1 VYVYIYVY
9 IWLILWLYIESCQ
22 IIRQESILIAC
33 GVKIGLGGTL
43 GASIIYIVFLG
54 SHTAPKKLFWT
65 FKKEELYMNDY
76 RNGNLDFIRKS
87 KILRKEKEPTYYS
100 GQIYYTYI

>member
-1 VYVYIYVY
+1 MNNVVIIKLNCVALMCMCIYIYMHVCIY
-9 IWLILWLYIESCQ
+9 IYTHQIMLWLMLWWLYIASCQ

-65 FKKEELYMNDY
+65 SKKEEL
-76 RNGNLDFIRKS
+76 
-87 KILRKEKEPTYYS
+87 ILYE
-100 GQIYYTYI
+100 QL